1 MGEAQDYGTCKVAK
15 KNGDPCS
22 QIVNLYECQ
31 YRPKAQ
37 YKKMS
42 AQQAEL
48 QSSFSGKVKGKG
60 KSLKERLSDRLPL
73 WRHVLTSLRCCT
85 CKYTYFKP
93 ADRCVEEKHELQWL
107 DATKCFFKGPC
118 GQRAITLDR
127 LPHKHCSNCVLFK
140 WERDGMLKEK
150 SGPKIAGEVTSSPS
164 SSTACC
170 SP

>member
-1 MGEAQDYGTCKVAK
+1 MRQDCNYQLNTTKLGRRREEKQPQSMMFPPPCFTVANFRRAWTCT
-15 KNGDPCS
+15 GLS
-22 QIVNLYECQ
+22 RET
-31 YRPKAQ
+31 
-37 YKKMS
+37 
-42 AQQAEL
+42 
-48 QSSFSGKVKGKG
+48 
-60 KSLKERLSDRLPL
+60 RLALRDLSP
-73 WRHVLTSLRCCT
+73 WRRNVLLM